1 MALESSLS
9 SLIQQCETAVVADPT
24 VSVNFNTTVDQ
35 LVPYVLNLT
44 CPNDC
49 SNRGSCNQG
58 IHFNP
63 KIANYT
69 IKKQPKRRVKILFDT
84 VPQRLH
90 L

>member
-1 MALESSLS
+1 MSYSKIIGFLLFFFLQQSFDSIPMALESSLS

-44 CPNDC
+44 CLNDC

-58 IHFNP
+58 IKF
-63 KIANYT
+63 
-69 IKKQPKRRVKILFDT
+69 
-84 VPQRLH
+84 
-90 L
+90 